1 MTIFPVPYKT
11 VESTGKFNFGPGV
24 NALISDSF
32 KNEEAIELLGD
43 LWTNFT
49 LGVGKLNITKSAQLN
64 ENQFLIVNKDS
75 AVDFAPLED
84 GFDYNLQVTEDRIM
98 IEGVDVKGLI
108 HGFSTLMQTI
118 KPVNLEEGKEIFAID
133 CVSISDK
140 PALGFRGVHVC
151 VFPETTLNFLRK
163 VIRLSG
169 LMKYSHIV
177 LEFWGMLKYDVM
189 PELSWENAYTKD
201 QIRPLIKDANA
212 LGMEV
217 IPMFNHLGHA
227 TQSRVMYGKHVVL
240 DQNPKKALLFE
251 PDGWTWCLSNPESLA
266 LLREIRKELMELCG
280 PSEYF
285 HLGCDEAY
293 SFATCDICKNT
304 DKHSLLVNYLNG
316 LSEELKQDNR
326 RAIIWGDMLLDR
338 AAWGPEI
345 VAYSRPDQRTHEIID
360 RLDKSIMIADWQYNI
375 QEPKLPTSEHFMEKG
390 FDVVACPWHNWEN
403 VLALSQA
410 TKAINAFGFLATT
423 WHTLNERIVLIPYA
437 ASTAW
442 CTEENLNKIEAEQ
455 LRTTVASLQR
465 KLVPVNGVYEN
476 AGWNRNEIQ
485 N

>member
-1 MTIFPVPYKT
+1 M
-11 VESTGKFNFGPGV
+11 
-24 NALISDSF
+24 
-32 KNEEAIELLGD
+32 
-43 LWTNFT
+43 
-49 LGVGKLNITKSAQLN
+49 
-64 ENQFLIVNKDS
+64 
-75 AVDFAPLED
+75 
-84 GFDYNLQVTEDRIM
+84 
-98 IEGVDVKGLI
+98 
-108 HGFSTLMQTI
+108 
-118 KPVNLEEGKEIFAID
+118 
-133 CVSISDK
+133 
-140 PALGFRGVHVC
+140 
-151 VFPETTLNFLRK
+151 
-163 VIRLSG
+163 
-169 LMKYSHIV
+169 
-177 LEFWGMLKYDVM
+177 
-189 PELSWENAYTKD
+189 
-201 QIRPLIKDANA
+201 
-212 LGMEV
+212 
-217 IPMFNHLGHA
+217 
-227 TQSRVMYGKHVVL
+227 
-240 DQNPKKALLFE
+240 
-251 PDGWTWCLSNPESLA
+251 
-266 LLREIRKELMELCG
+266 
-280 PSEYF
+280 
-285 HLGCDEAY
+285 
-293 SFATCDICKNT
+293 
-304 DKHSLLVNYLNG
+304 LVNYLNG

-338 AAWGPEI
+338 AAWGPGI